1 MAKHSRDDDDSLSF
15 DEIAGPALDDGSDS
29 DEPAGSTPTK
39 RRNFFARHKVFTA
52 ILVLFGLIVGSVVGF
67 GLYLNGK
74 LSDVAT
80 YTSSLKDEERV
91 EKYTP
96 PAGQQGP
103 APINILLLGAD
114 KTSGKSV
121 SELIAAGQWDVG
133 SMRSDTIMLVHIPSD
148 RSQIQ
153 LVSFPRDSWVP
164 VPGQGTAKINAAFS
178 YGGPDL
184 AIQTVEQLTQTYIDH
199 VMIVD
204 WDGFK
209 GITDALGGVSLYVP
223 GQGNVTMDGEEAL
236 DYVRER
242 KDLPGGDFDRIKRQ
256 QNFLRAIMKQAVDS
270 VSFTNIGMM
279 VDLLSVVTQN
289 VTVDSAMTP
298 EVMRGLAWDLR
309 GVKSSNVTFMTVP
322 VTGTGTE
329 GDQSVVYIDDPKAQ
343 ELYTALREDTMTQY
357 LSSTDADTLGD
368 ETSVN

>member
-1 MAKHSRDDDDSLSF
+1 MAKHNRDDDDSLSF
-15 DEIAGPALDDGSDS
+15 DEIAGPAADDSSVS
-29 DEPAGSTPTK
+29 DEVAGSTPAK
-39 RRNFFARHKVFTA
+39 RRGFFARHKVFTVF
-52 ILVLFGLIVGSVVGF
+52 LVLIGLIVGSVVGF

-91 EKYTP
+91 EKYTAP
-96 PAGQQGP
+96 NATGP

-164 VPGQGTAKINAAFS
+164 VPGQGTTKINAAFS

-184 AIQTVEQLTQTYIDH
+184 AIQTVEQLTQVYIDH
-199 VMIVD
+199 LMIVD

-209 GITDALGGVSLYVP
+209 GITDALGGVTLYVP
-223 GQGNVTMDGEEAL
+223 GQGSVKMNGDEAL

-256 QNFLRAIMKQAVDS
+256 QNFLRQIMKQTVDS

-279 VDLLSVVTQN
+279 LDLLSVITQN
-289 VTVDSAMTP
+289 VTVDAGMTP
-298 EVMRGLAWDLR
+298 EVMRSMAWDLR

-322 VTGTGTE
+322 TTGTGTE
-329 GDQSVVYIDDPKAQ
+329 GDQSVVYIDDAKAQ
-343 ELYTALREDTMTQY
+343 GLYQALREDTMTQY

-368 ETSVN
+368 ETSIN